1 MRSSSHWD
9 RGLGAQ
15 IRKISFAGNRSRQFG
30 TPGKAV
36 EVDALRRRPVLAPV
50 GQPKHYRTI
59 VNP

>member
-1 MRSSSHWD
+1 
-9 RGLGAQ
+9 LGAQ

-36 EVDALRRRPVLAPV
+36 EVDALLRRPVLAPV
-50 GQPKHYRTI
+50 GQPMRYRTI